1 MCGHVCARGLVHS
14 RRSYHFG
21 VSVSQWYHQ
30 HVCGTVWHIN
40 GNTIRFRVFGSLFA
54 IDGSCTNVI
63 LHWRHGGMDMVKCQ
77 CNHERNH
84 LFQLGALDTNP
95 QQTLVCAL
103 GAVASAK
110 AGSCTV

>member
-21 VSVSQWYHQ
+21 VSVSQWCHQ

-40 GNTIRFRVFGSLFA
+40 GNTIRFWVFGSLFA
-54 IDGSCTNVI
+54 IDGSSTNVI
-63 LHWRHGGMDMVKCQ
+63 LYWRHGGMDMVKHQ
-77 CNHERNH
+77 RNHECHH
-84 LFQLGALDTNP
+84 LLQLWAFATNS

-103 GAVASAK
+103 GAFASEK
-110 AGSCTV
+110 TGSRIV